1 MTVAGIAVGVAAVVA
16 LSAMGEGFI
25 HSYDVML
32 TSSGADLILT
42 QKDSADIILAS
53 VDESVGPQVAGMSSV
68 KQIAGTMLGIVATP
82 EMPYFFVMGLEPDGF
97 AIKHYKLSDGEPLSK
112 PHEMLLGRAAA
123 KNSKTKTGEHYK
135 IGDASFHVAGVY
147 ETGNNAEEFGAV
159 ISLEDAQDLFDKPR
173 QVSYYQIK
181 LKRPELTQSL
191 ISELEDRYPKLT
203 ASRSADYMD
212 NQQETQMLRAMGWF
226 IGLLAVFA
234 GGLGMMN
241 TMLMSVFERTREIGV
256 LRALGWRKRRVLFLI
271 LGEAFVLC
279 IVGGLLGN
287 ALGVA
292 MVQGV
297 SQIPA
302 VGGLLENAYS
312 PAIFVQSMVI
322 ALCLGAAAGVYPAW
336 RAASLQPVEA
346 MRYDG
351 SSGKSQVQAPR
362 IGGMALR
369 NILRQRTRML
379 LTTLGIG
386 LGVGLVVMLGGMA
399 DGLVKQLSDMGSKSG
414 ELTIGEAKASDMSLA
429 KVDERIGRWAA
440 SLPAVEA
447 VSGFL
452 LGVGSVPGTSYFIIL
467 GLDPNSYAI
476 RHFAITDGGALQT
489 ARDIL
494 LGKVAAKNLKKQ
506 VGDSIRIS
514 GSSYRIVGIYETGTG
529 YEDGGGLVTLKEAQ
543 RLLGRPDQVS
553 WFYVKL
559 RDTDAADAVR
569 RQIETR
575 FPEASVSRASEFAE
589 KTNDMKTFRNM
600 TNALS
605 LISVLVGGIGIM
617 NAMLM
622 SVTERTREIG
632 TLRALGW
639 RRRRVVG
646 MILSESFILS
656 FISGSVGIA
665 LGVGLG
671 ELLTLE
677 PTMGAFLKG
686 SYTLQLLVQAMLIAI
701 ILGAIGAL
709 YPAWRAAN
717 LSPIEALRYE

>member
-1 MTVAGIAVGVAAVVA
+1 M
-16 LSAMGEGFI
+16 
-25 HSYDVML
+25 
-32 TSSGADLILT
+32 
-42 QKDSADIILAS
+42 
-53 VDESVGPQVAGMSSV
+53 
-68 KQIAGTMLGIVATP
+68 
-82 EMPYFFVMGLEPDGF
+82 
-97 AIKHYKLSDGEPLSK
+97 
-112 PHEMLLGRAAA
+112 
-123 KNSKTKTGEHYK
+123 
-135 IGDASFHVAGVY
+135 
-147 ETGNNAEEFGAV
+147 
-159 ISLEDAQDLFDKPR
+159 
-173 QVSYYQIK
+173 
-181 LKRPELTQSL
+181 
-191 ISELEDRYPKLT
+191 
-203 ASRSADYMD
+203 
-212 NQQETQMLRAMGWF
+212 
-226 IGLLAVFA
+226 
-234 GGLGMMN
+234 
-241 TMLMSVFERTREIGV
+241 
-256 LRALGWRKRRVLFLI
+256 
-271 LGEAFVLC
+271 
-279 IVGGLLGN
+279 LGN
-287 ALGVA
+287 ALGFA

-302 VGGLLENAYS
+302 VGGLLENVYS
-312 PAIFVQSMVI
+312 PGIFAQSMLI
-322 ALCLGAAAGVYPAW
+322 ALLLGAVVGLYPAW
-336 RAASLQPVEA
+336 RAASLHPIEA

-351 SSGKSQVQAPR
+351 SSGKSQAQAPR

-399 DGLVKQLSDMGSKSG
+399 DGFVKQLSDMGTKSG

-440 SLPAVEA
+440 ALPAVEA
-447 VSGFL
+447 VSGLL
-452 LGVGSVPGTSYFIIL
+452 LGVGSVPGTSYFIVL
-467 GLDPNSYAI
+467 GLDPNAYAI
-476 RHFAITDGGALQT
+476 RHFAITQGGALQT

-514 GSSYRIVGIYETGTG
+514 GSVYRVVGIYETGTG
-529 YEDGGGLVTLKEAQ
+529 YEDGGGVIALKEAQ
-543 RLLGRPDQVS
+543 RLLARPGQVS

-559 RDTDAADAVR
+559 RDTDQAEPVR

-575 FPEASVSRASEFAE
+575 FPEASVSRASDFAE
-589 KTNDMKTFRNM
+589 KTNDMKVFRNM

-622 SVTERTREIG
+622 SVYERTREIG

-646 MILSESFILS
+646 MILSESLILS
-656 FISGSVGIA
+656 FLSGLAGIA
-665 LGVGLG
+665 VGVGLG

-686 SYTLQLLVQAMLIAI
+686 SYTLQLFGQAMLIAI
-701 ILGAIGAL
+701 VLGVIGAL